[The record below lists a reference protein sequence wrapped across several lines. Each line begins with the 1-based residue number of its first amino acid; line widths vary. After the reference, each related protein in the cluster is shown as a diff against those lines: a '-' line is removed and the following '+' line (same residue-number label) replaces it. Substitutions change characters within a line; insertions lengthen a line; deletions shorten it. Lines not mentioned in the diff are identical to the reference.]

1 MSRLSFA
8 FDKNL
13 VPPGYLRFVVH
24 DGTVIMGA
32 DVKTWYGKIRKHYAD
47 NGYPLPDDYK
57 EIAQDQY
64 CRTCGEPGWCKYEN
78 GAGFVGTNVNITLN
92 DLLNGM
98 NVLVAIAKE
107 PDPLVDQ
114 ETADRRAAICAACP
128 ANVFV
133 PGCAPCV
140 GISNLVVGIKGKKT
154 TRADAFL
161 KTCGLCKCSN
171 EAQVWV
177 KHEILM
183 KGTDGATLMEMKRV
197 NGECWKATPR

>member
-1 MSRLSFA
+1 MRLKFA

-24 DGTVIMGA
+24 DGTVIQAA
-32 DVKTWYGKIRKHYAD
+32 DEKTWYAKIRKHYLD
-47 NGYPLPDDYK
+47 NGYELPEDYK
-57 EIAQDQY
+57 EQAQEQW
-64 CRTCGEPGWCKYEN
+64 CRTAPPGFCKYEN
-78 GAGFVGTNVNITLN
+78 GVDFTGTNVHITLN

-107 PDPLVDQ
+107 PNPLVDQ
-114 ETADRRAAICAACP
+114 QTADRRAAICAACP
-128 ANVFV
+128 ANVNV

-140 GISNLVVGIKGKKT
+140 GISNLVVGIKGGKT
-154 TRADAFL
+154 TKADAFL

-183 KGTDGATLMEMKRV
+183 KGTDGPTLMAMKAV
-197 NGECWKATPR
+197 NDECWKSNQL

>member
-1 MSRLSFA
+1 MLKFSFP
-8 FDKNL
+8 KNL
-13 VPPGYLRFVVH
+13 VPPNYLRFVVH
-24 DGTVIMGA
+24 DGTPIIAA
-32 DVKTWYGKIRKHYAD
+32 DEKTWYYKIRKHYSD
-47 NGYPLPDDYK
+47 NGYLLPEDYK
-57 EIAQDQY
+57 QKAQDQW
-64 CRTCGEPGWCKYEN
+64 CRTAPPGFCQYEN
-78 GAGFVGTNVNITLN
+78 GTGYTGANVNITLN

-114 ETADRRAAICAACP
+114 SEADRRAAICAACP

-197 NGECWKATPR
+197 NEECWKAQAANL

>member
-1 MSRLSFA
+1 MSRLKFSFP
-8 FDKNL
+8 KNL
-13 VPPGYLRFVVH
+13 VPPGYLRFVVP

-32 DVKTWYGKIRKHYAD
+32 DVKTWYAKIQKHYSD
-47 NGYPLPDDYK
+47 NGYALPYDFR
-57 EIAQDQY
+57 EIAQDQW
-64 CRTCGEPGWCKYEN
+64 CRTSPPGWCQYEN
-78 GAGFVGTNVNITLN
+78 GTGYTGINVHISLN

-98 NVLVAIAKE
+98 NVLVSIAAS

-114 ETADRRAAICAACP
+114 AEADRRAAICAACP
-128 ANVFV
+128 ANVLV

-154 TRADAFL
+154 TKADAYL

-171 EAQVWV
+171 EAQVWI

-183 KGTDGATLMEMKRV
+183 KGTDGATLMAMKTV
-197 NGECWKATPR
+197 NEECWKANQL